1 MERGRKADKKQ
12 ADERLHVTPAALV
25 AAVQGDFVN
34 ATIAMT
40 PGGIEQQE
48 ARGQIAVVT
57 QKLMPRYADG
67 RREPADDVYKKL
79 GIVIIGEHDDILVK
93 VKLPDGWKLEPTEDS
108 MWSDLRDN
116 KGRKRA
122 QMFYKAAFYDRRAN
136 LNLVTRF
143 SRDVV
148 PKDRYKTDISYEK
161 REKMPWL
168 GVVQDCEKDI
178 FTTKPV
184 KLTGDFSKDESL
196 KDKLLKRCDTYLQKK
211 FPNWKD
217 QFAYWN

>member
-12 ADERLHVTPAALV
+12 ADERLYFTPAALA
-25 AAVQGDFVN
+25 AAVTGDLVN

-67 RREPADDVYKKL
+67 RKELANDIYKKL
-79 GIVIIGEHDDILVK
+79 GIVIIGEHDDILVN
-93 VKLPDGWKLEPTEDS
+93 VKLPDGWKLEPTEHS
-108 MWSDLRDN
+108 MWSELHDK

-122 QMFYKAAFYDRRAN
+122 QMFYKAAFYDRSAY
-136 LNLVTRF
+136 LEVMTRF

-148 PKDRYKTDISYEK
+148 PEDRYETNISYEK
-161 REKMPWL
+161 RQKIPWL
-168 GVVQDCEKDI
+168 GVVQDCEKDV

-184 KLTGDFSKDESL
+184 KLTGDFSKDEL
-196 KDKLLKRCDTYLQKK
+196 TKGKLLGQCDAYLQKR
-211 FPNWKD
+211 FPNWRD
-217 QFAYWN
+217 QFAYWD